1 MITVIVPCIAVCVCT
16 IKTEI
21 HFSPS
26 MTILNHSHHCRMN
39 TLIIAILILYL
50 YDGNFIHAKRHDSIT
65 PMILYTALLQRYALF
80 SCSFNGL
87 LPFCTGDNQI
97 IMPHMIH
104 RCTIQNILP
113 FHKTYAF
120 QVRLSEIMQYV
131 LMI

>member
-1 MITVIVPCIAVCVCT
+1 MHCSLRMHCQNRNPFLPFIWLYLT
-16 IKTEI
+16 IPAI
-21 HFSPS
+21 
-26 MTILNHSHHCRMN
+26 CRMN

-65 PMILYTALLQRYALF
+65 PMILYTALLQRYAFF

-120 QVRLSEIMQYV
+120 QIQLSEIMQYV